1 MEFFI
6 ILWRLSQ
13 YSGGIG
19 TNVIVDGT
27 NYLGNY
33 INEIIQKKSEIQ
45 VEVSELR
52 FQRKSER
59 RKDRLVRETINT
71 IVGRLGLRMS

>member
-6 ILWRLSQ
+6 ILSRLSQ
-13 YSGGIG
+13 SSGGIG

-33 INEIIQKKSEIQ
+33 VNEIIQKKSEIQ
-45 VEVSELR
+45 VEVSELW
-52 FQRKSER
+52 F
-59 RKDRLVRETINT
+59 
-71 IVGRLGLRMS
+71 

>member
-6 ILWRLSQ
+6 ILSRLSQ
-13 YSGGIG
+13 SSGGIG